1 MSKFLENF
9 NKTASKFEGVS
20 LNIHEP
26 TFYLSS
32 GNYIMN
38 KLLYGSYDKCFPQ
51 GRLSAIGGLSSTG
64 KTFIASN
71 VARYALNNNIGVL
84 YIDTERAIDNG
95 HFKAIGI
102 DPDHPLLQYAAVYSI
117 EQTVKLVSTFIKEYR
132 KAAETTPFLIV
143 IDSLDMLET
152 ESEETNYEK
161 GEIKGSQGQNEKQLK
176 KMLKMFV
183 HDIESV
189 PMHMLCTKQ
198 VYVNQDDATKHI
210 EPYKFTEALKFAFSQ
225 ILTVGKLTLKDKST
239 NEYIGFTLRAFG
251 SKTRF
256 TKPFQTAIIQIP
268 YDTGMDPY
276 TGVIE
281 AAEALGI
288 IQKSGAW
295 YTYKDEKF
303 QNGEKGFEKF
313 KHILLEELRKHE
325 NETLSVTAEG
335 DLETNEESST
345 EDSPQEIIKK
355 KFGKKKNES
364 NS

>member
-26 TFYLSS
+26 TFYLDS
-32 GNYIMN
+32 GNYIIN

-71 VARYALNNNIGVL
+71 VARYALDNNIGVL
-84 YIDTERAIDNG
+84 YIDTERAIDKG

-102 DPDHPLLQYAAVYSI
+102 DPYHPLLQYAAVQTI

-132 KAAETTPFLIV
+132 KAAETTAFLIV

-189 PMHMLCTKQ
+189 PMHMICTKQ
-198 VYVNQDDATKHI
+198 TYVNQDDATKFI

-225 ILTVGKLTLKDKST
+225 ILTVGKMTLKDKTT
-239 NEYIGFTLRAFG
+239 NEYTGFTLKAFG

-256 TKPFQTAIIQIP
+256 TKPFQTAIIQVP
-268 YDTGMDPY
+268 YDSGMDPY
-276 TGVIE
+276 TGILEV
-281 AAEALGI
+281 AVALNVVEKNG
-288 IQKSGAW
+288 SW
-295 YTYKDEKF
+295 YDYKGNSF
-303 QNGEKGFEKF
+303 QGEKGFEKF
-313 KHILLEELRKHE
+313 RESVLNDLRKLE
-325 NETLSVTAEG
+325 NETLNVTAEG
-335 DLETNEESST
+335 ELESN
-345 EDSPQEIIKK
+345 EDSKEETPKEIIKR
-355 KFGKKKNES
+355 KFGKKKDES